1 MSIIY
6 RYMPW
11 LALSVWKIQVF
22 SGKFLLLNFENE
34 QVREL
39 LHKASPEDRI

>member
-6 RYMPW
+6 RYMSW

-22 SGKFLLLNFENE
+22 SGKLLLLNFENE

-39 LHKASPEDRI
+39 LH